1 MNWTLWHRNSWYSS
15 KNYGFKCNKSGVSY
29 HFPLQFFFRAVKTDL
44 TADLTVI
51 YSLVS
56 WNIFWRENRCSK
68 AKIHSTSTLGVD
80 SSKFVV
86 YDKSHQND
94 VISDENNFIFHSV
107 IALYFCR
114 THKWIY
120 QSNSREKKMFP
131 IQSFMITISV
141 RQTFP
146 KFQFSFDWGRT
157 ALIVVSG
164 RIPIRELGKAQV
176 LTFIAIFLFKL
187 KKRNCLLP
195 KNFITC
201 SCYRYIK
208 KDILLLGRRF
218 WCYIASQ

>member
-1 MNWTLWHRNSWYSS
+1 M
-15 KNYGFKCNKSGVSY
+15 
-29 HFPLQFFFRAVKTDL
+29 KTDLTADL

-86 YDKSHQND
+86 YDKNHQND
-94 VISDENNFIFHSV
+94 VILMKIISSFIVLLLSV
-107 IALYFCR
+107 SIGPINEYIRA
-114 THKWIY
+114 I
-120 QSNSREKKMFP
+120 RERKKCFL
-131 IQSFMITISV
+131 MITISV

-146 KFQFSFDWGRT
+146 KIQFSFDWGRT

-176 LTFIAIFLFKL
+176 LTFIAMFLFKL
-187 KKRNCLLP
+187 KKRNCLIP

-201 SCYRYIK
+201 SCYRYIRN
-208 KDILLLGRRF
+208 DIFLLDRRF
-218 WCYIASQ
+218 WCDIASQ